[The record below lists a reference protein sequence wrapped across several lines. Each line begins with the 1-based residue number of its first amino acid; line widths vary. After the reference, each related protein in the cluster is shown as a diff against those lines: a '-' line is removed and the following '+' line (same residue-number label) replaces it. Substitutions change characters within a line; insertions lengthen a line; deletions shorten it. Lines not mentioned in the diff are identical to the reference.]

1 MNKIKNLFKKEQ
13 EINEFFNQPY
23 LKYKN
28 FFEDFTIHKTY
39 IDRITE
45 KDLMSIPE
53 PESIDLIAIFPLSEI
68 LYYHIVTAITTCKT
82 LNQMLL
88 SLVPQQMNE
97 MMFWYRY
104 FHYLLTNES
113 EFSLL
118 KTLKNERLNM
128 KLSLISH
135 QTRELYINYIINHY
149 LGSHELLLMKYIQ
162 IVNTID
168 ENVLDRTFFKYSERI
183 SGKPKNLS
191 EAKYRYEFIMTIIN
205 HMFKRCSF
213 IYSPYMSAL
222 LMECVQIY
230 EIGEAFYKVIEF
242 LIKSQCDGHMYT
254 SEYGLENFTDYI
266 FFVLT
271 ITMKDNEKIKRQV
284 NGDELAEKI
293 KIQFKEHKQE
303 MIPFI
308 KALLKNLTIRMY
320 ERIPVIDKKPIIELI
335 LQDGKSALLKIFCLF
350 FQSMIGNYSTK
361 KVNDE
366 IDLLKEL
373 KQQEE
378 NEEKRQS
385 IQIQINEMNET
396 NQSLQTPRIQK
407 TIVNEKSNESTNGTT
422 QTSINKS
429 NTAIIDFDNLKN
441 SITKVLEEYRSRIEP
456 NKYVTEIIHYRLD
469 SLLIPNHIFNTL
481 DLPDRDFF
489 LKRIVPKEQLEN
501 FSEII
506 SAETFIELYLMLPNR
521 FQMLKPELVFLS
533 SLDGLS
539 LKTLYSRC
547 EYHSFLLILARRGNY
562 IFGAFVAESFQMRN
576 NFYGNSE
583 TFLFSIKPHLK
594 KYPHIEGSNTFIINS
609 TQDHLSFGGGS
620 GDPSLRFDGYLN
632 VKSSR
637 SPTFNN
643 SPLVPES
650 LAPRCDKVEVFAFC

>member
-13 EINEFFNQPY
+13 EITEFFNQPY

-28 FFEDFTIHKTY
+28 YFEDFTIHKTY

-45 KDLMSIPE
+45 KDLLSIPE
-53 PESIDLIAIFPLSEI
+53 PDPTDLIAIFPMSEI
-68 LYYHIVTAITTCKT
+68 IYYHVVTAITTCKS

-104 FHYLLTNES
+104 FHYLLTSES

-118 KTLKNERLNM
+118 KTLKNERMNM
-128 KLSLISH
+128 KLSIISH
-135 QTRELYINYIINHY
+135 QTRELYISYITNHY
-149 LGSHELLLMKYIQ
+149 LGSHEMLLMKYIQ
-162 IVNTID
+162 IVNSIE
-168 ENVLDRTFFKYSERI
+168 ENILDKTFFKFSERI
-183 SGKPKNLS
+183 SGKTKNLS

-205 HMFKRCSF
+205 RMFRKCNF

-271 ITMKDNEKIKRQV
+271 ITLKDNEKIKRQV
-284 NGDELAEKI
+284 NGDELAEQI
-293 KIQFKEHKQE
+293 KTQFKEHKQE

-308 KALLKNLTIRMY
+308 KSMLKNLTIRMY
-320 ERIPVIDKKPIIELI
+320 ERIPIIDKKPIIELI

-361 KVNDE
+361 RVKDE
-366 IDLLKEL
+366 
-373 KQQEE
+373 
-378 NEEKRQS
+378 
-385 IQIQINEMNET
+385 INEMNE
-396 NQSLQTPRIQK
+396 
-407 TIVNEKSNESTNGTT
+407 
-422 QTSINKS
+422 INKS
-429 NTAIIDFDNLKN
+429 ETNETKKHEMQVKINEMKETNQALTTPRRNDSKPMEIIDFDNLQQ
-441 SITKVLEEYRSRIEP
+441 SITKVLEQYRSRIEP

-489 LKRIVPKEQLEN
+489 LKRIVPKDQLEN

-506 SAETFIELYLMLPNR
+506 DAETFIELYLMLPNR
-521 FQMLKPELVFLS
+521 FQMLKPELVFIS
-533 SLDGLS
+533 SVDGLS
-539 LKTLYSRC
+539 LKTLYNRC

-562 IFGAFVAESFQMRN
+562 IFGAFVAESFQLRS

-583 TFLFSIKPHLK
+583 TFLFSIKPHIK
-594 KYPHIEGSNTFIINS
+594 KYPHIEGSNNFIINS
-609 TQDHLSFGGGS
+609 TQDHLSFGGGT

-632 VKSSR
+632 VKSNR